1 MKTADRSIA
10 VLLVVACLLHTYGS
24 LVYYRNVPITLVWS
38 LSGSLA
44 GLLVA
49 AVNFLRVG
57 RPGDH
62 PLAWISLVGSLG
74 WFAVAFA
81 IGKVTGHV
89 LDFRP
94 LTHMILAAALVAMS
108 IRTLV
113 TAHRADVRGGKDSA
127 GPI

>member
-1 MKTADRSIA
+1 MKTADRCIA
-10 VLLVVACLLHTYGS
+10 VLLLVACLLHTYGS
-24 LVYYRNVPITLVWS
+24 LVYYRNAPITLVWA

-49 AVNFLRVG
+49 ATNFLRVG

-62 PLAWISLVGSLG
+62 PLAGISLVGSLG

-81 IGKVTGHV
+81 VGKVTGHV

-113 TAHRADVRGGKDSA
+113 T
-127 GPI
+127 

>member
-1 MKTADRSIA
+1 MKTADRTFGW
-10 VLLVVACLLHTYGS
+10 LLVVASLLHTYGS
-24 LVYYRNVPITLVWS
+24 FMSYENAPITLVWA

-49 AVNFLRVG
+49 AVNLLRTD
-57 RPGDH
+57 RPSDYS
-62 PLAWISLVGSLG
+62 LAWVSFAGSLG
-74 WFAVAFA
+74 WTAVAFS

-89 LDFRP
+89 FDFRP
-94 LTHMILAAALVAMS
+94 LTHMILGTALAAMS

-113 TAHRADVRGGKDSA
+113 TAHRADLREGKVA